1 MASTWIKLLLS
12 YLVMGHCLSWGRD
25 KTWRWW
31 MTGLRAAVS
40 IITNFIIYCPHSS
53 LLTSLSPT
61 WTGQSCSVS
70 SQSHIQTQHS
80 KCCNLNNLRP
90 QLRPSISS
98 IYIKQHLNLNNYIS
112 RDWLR
117 HHCLNRRPHPL
128 PPRVSGNDKK
138 SLNTT
143 NFYFWGEKNSQIS
156 FLHWVQ

>member
-53 LLTSLSPT
+53 PPSVPHGLVSPAQCPHT
-61 WTGQSCSVS
+61 NLISK
-70 SQSHIQTQHS
+70 HS